1 MAVRKSLQEEMV
13 VTGNR
18 EDWLKKCATA
28 LESQGFTKVVTNST
42 LFQIEANYKKAIT
55 WGEILITLTPAG
67 NDTKITAKSTAN
79 VDNIYA
85 LFNSPNKK
93 ILSEFKKGLS

>member
-1 MAVRKSLQEEMV
+1 MAVRKSPQEEMV

-18 EDWLKKCATA
+18 EDWLKKCGTA
-28 LESQGFTKVVTNST
+28 LESQGFTKIATNST
-42 LFQIEANYKKAIT
+42 LFQIEANYKKVTI

-67 NDTKITAKSTAN
+67 NDTKITAKSTTN

-85 LFNSPNKK
+85 LFTSSNKK
-93 ILSEFKKGLS
+93 ILSEFKKGLG